1 MVLLASCASI
11 LSAKANRWGSL
22 HNDSPGARVDGWG
35 LMTVDLWIVSNVDG
49 LPPPAQEL
57 VLMVMH
63 RLVSSYSGS
72 WHSLLDH
79 WRCSCCLITSL
90 HCTLEEADTGR
101 RNRCRWIQMKRCEVQ
116 CAVTSFVLVLYSL
129 LVALQCTAV
138 EVNQECWAD
147 QLQRDVSIT
156 AAEQAEGALLLVL

>member
-1 MVLLASCASI
+1 
-11 LSAKANRWGSL
+11 
-22 HNDSPGARVDGWG
+22 
-35 LMTVDLWIVSNVDG
+35 
-49 LPPPAQEL
+49 
-57 VLMVMH
+57 
-63 RLVSSYSGS
+63 
-72 WHSLLDH
+72 
-79 WRCSCCLITSL
+79 
-90 HCTLEEADTGR
+90 
-101 RNRCRWIQMKRCEVQ
+101 MKRCEVQ